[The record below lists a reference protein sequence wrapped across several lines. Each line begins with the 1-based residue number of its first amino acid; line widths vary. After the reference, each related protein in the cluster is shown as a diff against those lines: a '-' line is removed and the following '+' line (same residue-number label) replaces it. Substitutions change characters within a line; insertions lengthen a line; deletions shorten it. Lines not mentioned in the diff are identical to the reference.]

1 MSLTVQ
7 AVNVALAV
15 LALWLLKKVTEKKP
29 LGRPI
34 PGPKGWPII
43 GNLLD
48 VPTEVEYKVFSLW
61 KKKYGKWTDYRVGV
75 RLPHSLRHRR
85 PHPIECP
92 RSTDNHHQLTATGD

>member
-1 MSLTVQ
+1 MSVTVQ
-7 AVNVALAV
+7 AVNIALAV

-48 VPTEVEYKVFSLW
+48 VPTEVEYQVFSMW
-61 KKKYGKWTDYRVGV
+61 KKKYGK
-75 RLPHSLRHRR
+75 
-85 PHPIECP
+85 
-92 RSTDNHHQLTATGD
+92 

>member
-1 MSLTVQ
+1 MSLTTQ
-7 AVNVALAV
+7 AVNIALAV

-48 VPTEVEYKVFSLW
+48 VPTEVEYKVFSQW
-61 KKKYGKWTDYRVGV
+61 KQKYGESIRTPSRGYTV
-75 RLPHSLRHRR
+75 S
-85 PHPIECP
+85 
-92 RSTDNHHQLTATGD
+92 

>member
-1 MSLTVQ
+1 MSFTVQ

-15 LALWLLKKVTEKKP
+15 IALWLLKKVSEKKP

-48 VPTEVEYKVFSLW
+48 VPTELEYQVFSRW
-61 KKKYGKWTDYRVGV
+61 QKKYGASIDSSETRV
-75 RLPHSLRHRR
+75 
-85 PHPIECP
+85 
-92 RSTDNHHQLTATGD
+92 

>member
-15 LALWLLKKVTEKKP
+15 LALWLLKKITEKKP

-48 VPTEVEYKVFSLW
+48 VPTEVEYKVFSQW
-61 KKKYGKWTDYRVGV
+61 RQKYGQCINYHVSV
-75 RLPHSLRHRR
+75 RLF
-85 PHPIECP
+85 
-92 RSTDNHHQLTATGD
+92 Q

>member
-1 MSLTVQ
+1 MALTTQ
-7 AVNVALAV
+7 AVNIALAV

-48 VPTEVEYKVFSLW
+48 VPTEVEYKVFSQW
-61 KKKYGKWTDYRVGV
+61 KQKYGQSIRILSRGQTI
-75 RLPHSLRHRR
+75 S
-85 PHPIECP
+85 
-92 RSTDNHHQLTATGD
+92 RSITPQATSSN